1 MCIEHDALAAAY
13 ALTDRPY
20 KFGVVDGEPLVE
32 LALATKNGKTVNQ
45 NCFLTLHFLCNL
57 HSKVIDPYSHTYFIR
72 PDISPIQII
81 YKN

>member
-57 HSKVIDPYSHTYFIR
+57 QTNKDLEGGMSLL
-72 PDISPIQII
+72 QIFCPRQAVT
-81 YKN
+81 

>member
-32 LALATKNGKTVNQ
+32 LALATKNGKTVKPKLFFNTPFSLQ
-45 NCFLTLHFLCNL
+45 PPL
-57 HSKVIDPYSHTYFIR
+57 
-72 PDISPIQII
+72 
-81 YKN
+81 